1 MRAQRTEV
9 NVGGSPRDAA
19 RDARRWGTFGE
30 EPTVLAVARTLTS
43 AIRLLEALE
52 AFLGDTRVQIV
63 FTVNETSRFSAGAVE
78 LIKGLYSKFIA
89 WDDVPRA
96 RYHLVITAS
105 ENVDLEQ
112 LDRRVP
118 VLVLPHGVGFHKL
131 VPDSAGSG
139 TRLSGLV
146 PAHRLRDRRVWHLVT
161 HPEQA
166 EQLADACPETAGNT
180 VLGGDTSYDALLA
193 GEPMRAHY
201 RKALRVADGQRLVM
215 ITSTWGEQS
224 ALGTWRT
231 LPEQLLAQLPADEYR
246 VAAVVHPNV
255 WTWHSDWDLRRRLH
269 NAVAGG
275 LLLVPPTRGW
285 HATMIASDV
294 VVGDHGSVS
303 LYAAALGK
311 PLLLAAFGSEIV
323 PGTVLEELGQV
334 ADRLDS
340 AAGVRDQVDEALA
353 AQEPQ
358 RFDGIAKRAFATPGS
373 AAALLRKACYELLEL
388 AEPRMD
394 VPLRA
399 AADPVPED
407 AEVFS
412 HEVRG
417 SLTGSTVTLT
427 RCPATVRGH
436 LPDSSADEW
445 RHLVVRWGERNV
457 LLFDSASIIVDAEWS
472 LPETLQRYPG
482 CRLAAVSTVDGCEV
496 AVRGGKRISVLGK
509 ASTAQLASVAY
520 VALLEGALRRGEL
533 TLRLGSSESAVVL
546 RVH

>member
-1 MRAQRTEV
+1 M
-9 NVGGSPRDAA
+9 GDSPRTAE
-19 RDARRWGTFGE
+19 RDARRWGTFGD

-78 LIKGLYSKFIA
+78 LINGLYSKFVA
-89 WDDVPRA
+89 WEDVPRT

-105 ENVDLEQ
+105 ENVDLEH
-112 LDRRVP
+112 LDRQVP
-118 VLVLPHGVGFHKL
+118 VLVLPHGIGFHKL
-131 VPDSAGSG
+131 VPDSEGDG

-146 PAHRLRDRRVWHLVT
+146 PAHRLRDRRIWHLVT

-166 EQLADACPETAGNT
+166 EQLADACSETAGST
-180 VLGGDTSYDALLA
+180 VLGGDTSYDALIA
-193 GEPMRAHY
+193 GEPLRAHY
-201 RKALRVADGQRLVM
+201 RKALRVADDQRLVM

-231 LPEQLLAQLPADEYR
+231 LPEQLLAELPADEYR
-246 VAAVVHPNV
+246 VAAVAHPNV
-255 WTWHSDWDLRRRLH
+255 WTWHSDWDLRRRMH

-285 HATMIASDV
+285 HATMIASDL

-303 LYAAALGK
+303 LYGAAIGK

-323 PGTVLEELGQV
+323 PGTVLEELGEV
-334 ADRLDS
+334 ANRLDS
-340 AAGVRDQVDEALA
+340 AAGLRAQVDEALA
-353 AQEPQ
+353 AHEPQ
-358 RFDGIAKRAFATPGS
+358 RFDGLAKRAFAMPGS
-373 AAALLRKACYELLEL
+373 AAALLRKVCYELLEL
-388 AEPRMD
+388 AEPRVD

-399 AADPVPED
+399 AADPAPED
-407 AEVFS
+407 IEVFS

-417 SLTGSTVTLT
+417 SLTGSTITLT

-436 LPDSSADEW
+436 LPDSAADEW

-457 LLFDSASIIVDAEWS
+457 LLFDSASIIVDAELS
-472 LPETLQRYPG
+472 LPETFHRYPG

-496 AVRGGKRISVLGK
+496 MARGGKRVSVLGK
-509 ASTAQLASVAY
+509 ADTAQLASAVY
-520 VALLEGALRRGEL
+520 VAMLEGVLHQGEL
-533 TLRLGSSESAVVL
+533 TLRLGSSESTVAL
-546 RVH
+546 RPH